1 MDLSLLWDTE
11 NSATLPPS
19 TGAWDEI
26 IHQLTAR
33 SVITDFE
40 NMAEKET
47 DIEVERGLIGIRVKN
62 KSVWVLNQI
71 IDCSI
76 NIFSCLNVYSG
87 AGVRVGPSKRY
98 RMKAIQTSKSCG
110 IVCMYTS

>member
-11 NSATLPPS
+11 ISATLPTS

-26 IHQLTAR
+26 IHQLTAQ

-47 DIEVERGLIGIRVKN
+47 DIEVERGLIRIRVKN
-62 KSVWVLNQI
+62 KNIWILNQVI
-71 IDCSI
+71 NSLTVPFTVSI
-76 NIFSCLNVYSG
+76 VWMCILLL
-87 AGVRVGPSKRY
+87 
-98 RMKAIQTSKSCG
+98 M
-110 IVCMYTS
+110 CM

>member
-62 KSVWVLNQI
+62 KM
-71 IDCSI
+71 
-76 NIFSCLNVYSG
+76 FG
-87 AGVRVGPSKRY
+87 F
-98 RMKAIQTSKSCG
+98 
-110 IVCMYTS
+110 